1 MDILSKLPERL
12 AEMMAERDFKPV
24 DLASQMGISRNTITR
39 YLQGTRFPSFENFIK
54 MLELFHCSADFLI
67 GLTDNP
73 LTNVSF
79 QPIVAFSVRFRAL
92 LTEHKM
98 SQYAL
103 RKITGFSYDN
113 FNQWLK
119 GNTHPFLDNLIK
131 LSNAFDCTVDE
142 LLGRI

>member
-12 AEMMAERDFKPV
+12 CELMAEKEFKPI
-24 DLASQMGISRNTITR
+24 DLANQMGISRNTVTR
-39 YLQGTRFPSFENFIK
+39 YLQGTRLPSFDNFLKI
-54 MLELFHCSADFLI
+54 LEIFTCSADFLI

-73 LTNVSF
+73 LTDVSYAPTKPFSQRF
-79 QPIVAFSVRFRAL
+79 QQL
-92 LTEHKM
+92 LIERKM

-119 GNTHPFLDNLIK
+119 GNTHPYIDNLIK
-131 LSNAFDCTVDE
+131 LSHAFDCSVDE